1 MKVVRVKMEAKKGKP
16 VYAER
21 TSYAR
26 AARGVHEA
34 RPVPACSRVRYAPI
48 FCRRRHWSGKAYPN
62 ASSAHCYLLLNA
74 SFDLG
79 SRRVAS
85 PQMES
90 DVPRALEMP
99 TISSNDPS
107 RKFVNAHGTGF
118 GDCSHSTWGECQVL
132 ESEVK
137 SLNHVTCE
145 LIFSLLRFCTL
156 SDSGPK

>member
-1 MKVVRVKMEAKKGKP
+1 MEAKKGKP

-48 FCRRRHWSGKAYPN
+48 FCRRRHWSGKASPN
-62 ASSAHCYLLLNA
+62 ASFGPLLSSTQRFFRLRFSPRGVATDGDRCLACFGNADYLIER
-74 SFDLG
+74 SQ
-79 SRRVAS
+79 
-85 PQMES
+85 PQTRQ
-90 DVPRALEMP
+90 VHR
-99 TISSNDPS
+99 
-107 RKFVNAHGTGF
+107 TGF

-137 SLNHVTCE
+137 SPNHVTRK
-145 LIFSLLRFCTL
+145 LIFSILGFCTL
-156 SDSGPK
+156 SDSDPK